1 MTVTAIVLIAVT
13 KRSTFVMTARVPR
26 NVVKMVRLASN
37 AQCNFVVLSEMAA
50 DMADMAD
57 MGATPF
63 HTDDC
68 YWISIHM
75 VIREERS
82 PQKLRLE
89 PDPCLM
95 EILMPV

>member
-1 MTVTAIVLIAVT
+1 
-13 KRSTFVMTARVPR
+13 
-26 NVVKMVRLASN
+26 MVRLASN
-37 AQCNFVVLSEMAA
+37 AQSNFVVLSDLAA
-50 DMADMAD
+50 NIMI
-57 MGATPF
+57 MGEAPF

>member
-1 MTVTAIVLIAVT
+1 MMTTAIVLTAAT
-13 KRSTFVMTARVPR
+13 KTSTLVMTARVPR

-37 AQCNFVVLSEMAA
+37 AQSNFVVLSDMAA
-50 DMADMAD
+50 DMADM
-57 MGATPF
+57 GETPF